1 MNPPGRERKGAGV
14 SAGLFPFYEPRRLLA
29 LLGGLA
35 TSLFP
40 TLLRGLL
47 STFTS
52 FLCGHDDLSIH
63 GGSCSLPIPR
73 WIGETTTV
81 THVAL

>member
-1 MNPPGRERKGAGV
+1 M
-14 SAGLFPFYEPRRLLA
+14 EPRELLA

-40 TLLRGLL
+40 TALLRGLL
-47 STFTS
+47 STFAS
-52 FLCGHDDLSIH
+52 FLCGHDDSPFMEVLA
-63 GGSCSLPIPR
+63 SLPIPR

-81 THVAL
+81 AREAL